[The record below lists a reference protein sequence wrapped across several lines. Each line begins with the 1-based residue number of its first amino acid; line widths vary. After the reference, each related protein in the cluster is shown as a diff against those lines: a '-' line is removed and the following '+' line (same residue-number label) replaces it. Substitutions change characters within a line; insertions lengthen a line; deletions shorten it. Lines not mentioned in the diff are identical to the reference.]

1 MDIASTTPQPT
12 TPAASPAT
20 GSRAAKL
27 KKVAGEMEAVW
38 IAQILKET
46 RPKGGMMD
54 KSFASQT
61 FQDMLGQQLA
71 QDMAK
76 KGVLGL
82 ADQLIR
88 QLSPTLEKAGETGTA
103 PQTPIEGAS

>member
-1 MDIASTTPQPT
+1 MEIGKNSFPSTTPAPT
-12 TPAASPAT
+12 
-20 GSRAAKL
+20 SRAAKL
-27 KKVAGEMEAVW
+27 KKAASDMEAVW

-54 KSFASQT
+54 KSFAAQT

-82 ADQLIR
+82 ADTLVR
-88 QLSPTLEKAGETGTA
+88 QLSPKPEKAGMVETA
-103 PQTPIEGAS
+103 PAAPAQGAS

>member
-1 MDIASTTPQPT
+1 MDISNSTPQPT
-12 TPAASPAT
+12 TSATNPAP

-27 KKVAGEMEAVW
+27 KKVAGDMESLW

-82 ADQLIR
+82 ADQLMR
-88 QLSPTLEKAGETGTA
+88 QLSPKAESEDAPDTA
-103 PQTPIEGAS
+103 NQAPTTGAS